1 MTHKKIAIIA
11 GAGPA
16 GLTTAYEL
24 LKRTDIQPIVF
35 ESTDAIGGIAQTFN
49 YKGNRIDIGGHRFF
63 SKIDR
68 VMKWW
73 FNILP
78 PQGAPAADTAAKQH
92 EIEYAVQVT
101 MEYLC
106 PEVGVGGDG
115 VEKGLGTLDKGQGNE
130 IAHVDGVLS
139 SDHPAQK
146 GHGTKDKGHGKSHSA
161 AHHHSTPKSKVPL
174 PTSITR
180 AAPDPEKEDNVMLQ
194 RPRVSRIF
202 YRKHFFPYPIGIT
215 FLVARRLG
223 IINTFLIGMSYIK
236 AQMFPLAD
244 ETFLDSFYIN
254 RFGRRLYKTF
264 FEAYTEKVW
273 GVPCSQIRADWGAQR
288 VKGLSLKRAL
298 THAIRDLLS
307 SDFAKSQRERE
318 TSLITRF
325 FYPKF
330 GPGQMWEVVAKQIAQ
345 CGGSIE
351 MRKRIS
357 SVHVENGAIT
367 SVMVEDMATGELK
380 KMACD
385 YFFSTMPIKHLIGM
399 MTPHPPALVT
409 EVAEGLQYRD
419 FLTVGLL
426 LKKLNVIEKG
436 KPVQTDVPDN
446 WIYIQDGGVR
456 VGRVQ
461 IFNNW
466 SPYMVADSKNT
477 KWIGLEYF
485 VNEGGDLWVMPDK
498 DLIEL
503 GITEMEKVG
512 LLSRSDVLDGCIL
525 RMPKAYPAYFGSYDQ
540 IDTVRHFVDAIPNL
554 FLIGR
559 NGMHRYNNQ
568 DHSMLTAML
577 AVDNIIAGVVDK
589 ANLWDVNLEMEY
601 HEEKKA

>member
-1 MTHKKIAIIA
+1 MTKKKVAIIA

-16 GLTTAYEL
+16 GLTAAYEL
-24 LKRTDIQPIVF
+24 RKRTDIDVLIF
-35 ESTDAIGGIAQTFN
+35 EATDAIGGIAQTYN

-106 PEVGVGGDG
+106 PEVGVGNDG
-115 VEKGLGTLDKGQGNE
+115 VEEGLGVGVRAAENNDKTVE
-130 IAHVDGVLS
+130 VKKKH
-139 SDHPAQK
+139 DHRA
-146 GHGTKDKGHGKSHSA
+146 S
-161 AHHHSTPKSKVPL
+161 AHHSKPQPKPSL

-180 AAPDPEKEDNVMLQ
+180 PAPDPEKEDDVMLQ

-223 IINTFLIGMSYIK
+223 ILNTFLIGMSYIK
-236 AQMFPLAD
+236 AQMFPLKD

-298 THAIRDLLS
+298 AHAIRDLLS

-330 GPGQMWEVVAKQIAQ
+330 GPGQMWEVVAKQIVQ
-345 CGGSIE
+345 CGGTLE

-357 SVHVENGAIT
+357 SVHVDNGAIT
-367 SVMVEDMATGELK
+367 SVMVEDMQTGELK
-380 KMACD
+380 KIACD

-426 LKKLNVIEKG
+426 LKKLNVVEKG
-436 KPVQTDVPDN
+436 RQIQTDVPDN

-477 KWIGLEYF
+477 MWIGLEYF
-485 VNEGGDLWVMPDK
+485 VSEGGDLWVMPDK

-503 GITEMEKVG
+503 GIQEMEKVG
-512 LLSRSDVLDGCIL
+512 LISRADVLDGCVL

-577 AVDNIIAGVVDK
+577 AVDNIIAGVTAK